1 MASDEDEGDVSAP
14 SKGEDWDKWLIEETE
29 RFEAE
34 KRQLETDVSRM
45 KRENAHLKGE
55 LARLRAP
62 PQVIGTVRDI
72 LDDGRVS
79 IKSSSGPDFVVHISE
94 GIDKEKLE
102 IGDRVALHRQ
112 TLAVLETLPSAKDPL
127 VMGAEV
133 ESKPIE
139 TYKDVGGLADELDE
153 LRSTIELPMLHPK
166 RFTKIGIEPPKGVLL
181 VGPPGTGKT
190 LMAKAVANA
199 TNATFIRLI
208 GSELVQK
215 YIGEGARLVR
225 ELFQL
230 AQEKAPSIIFIDEL
244 DAVGAKRMDV
254 GTTGD
259 REVQRTLMQL
269 LGELDGFTPRGEV
282 SIMAASNRP
291 DILDEALLRPG
302 RFDRIIK
309 IPLPEE
315 DARMKIIKIHT
326 SKMSVAKGVKYN
338 NIIDETEGFSGADL
352 RALCVEAGMNAI
364 KSRRTQITYKNFTE
378 ALEKIKNRLN
388 ETDISEPEGGL
399 YY

>member
-1 MASDEDEGDVSAP
+1 MASEESEGDVSTP
-14 SKGEDWDKWLIEETE
+14 TEDGNKWLIEETE
-29 RFEAE
+29 RFESE
-34 KRQLETDVSRM
+34 KRQLESDVSRM

-62 PQVIGTVRDI
+62 PQVIGTVRDN

-94 GIDKEKLE
+94 GIDKDNLDV
-102 IGDRVALHRQ
+102 GDRVALHRQ
-112 TLAVLETLPSAKDPL
+112 TLAILETLPSAKDPL

-133 ESKPIE
+133 DSKPIE
-139 TYKDVGGLADELDE
+139 TYKDIGGLTEQLDE
-153 LRSTIELPMLHPK
+153 LRSTIELPMLYPA
-166 RFTKIGIEPPKGVLL
+166 RFSKIGIEPPNGVLL
-181 VGPPGTGKT
+181 IGAPGTGKT

-282 SIMAASNRP
+282 AIMGASNRP

-315 DARMKIIKIHT
+315 KARLKIIKIHT
-326 SKMSVAKGVKYN
+326 AKMAIAKGVNYKKMAA
-338 NIIDETEGFSGADL
+338 ETDGLSGADL
-352 RALCVEAGMNAI
+352 RAVCVEAGMGAI
-364 KSRRTQITYKNFTE
+364 KNKRIKVSYKDFTL

>member
-1 MASDEDEGDVSAP
+1 MASEESEGDVSAP
-14 SKGEDWDKWLIEETE
+14 TEDGNKWLIEETE
-29 RFEAE
+29 RFESE
-34 KRQLETDVSRM
+34 KRQLESDVSRM

-94 GIDKEKLE
+94 GIDKDNLE

-112 TLAVLETLPSAKDPL
+112 TLAILETLPSAKDPL

-133 ESKPIE
+133 DSKPIE
-139 TYKDVGGLADELDE
+139 TYKDIGGLTEQLDE
-153 LRSTIELPMLHPK
+153 LRSTIELPMLYPK
-166 RFTKIGIEPPKGVLL
+166 RFSRIGIEPPKGVLL
-181 VGPPGTGKT
+181 IGAPGTGKT

-282 SIMAASNRP
+282 AIMGASNRP

-315 DARMKIIKIHT
+315 KARLKIIKIHT
-326 SKMSVAKGVKYN
+326 AKMAIAKGVNYKKMAA
-338 NIIDETEGFSGADL
+338 ETDGLSGADL
-352 RALCVEAGMNAI
+352 RAVCVEAGMGAI
-364 KSRRTQITYKNFTE
+364 KNKRIKVSYKDFTL

>member
-1 MASDEDEGDVSAP
+1 MASEESEGDVSAP
-14 SKGEDWDKWLIEETE
+14 TEDGNKWLIEETE
-29 RFEAE
+29 RFESE
-34 KRQLETDVSRM
+34 KRQLESDVSRM

-62 PQVIGTVRDI
+62 PQVIGTVRDM

-94 GIDKEKLE
+94 GIDKDNLE
-102 IGDRVALHRQ
+102 VGDRVALHRQ
-112 TLAVLETLPSAKDPL
+112 TLAILETLPSAKDPL

-133 ESKPIE
+133 DSKPIE
-139 TYKDVGGLADELDE
+139 TYKDIGGLTEQLDE
-153 LRSTIELPMLHPK
+153 LRSTIELPMLYPK
-166 RFTKIGIEPPKGVLL
+166 RFSKIGIEPPKGVLL
-181 VGPPGTGKT
+181 IGAPGTGKT

-282 SIMAASNRP
+282 AIMGASNRP

-315 DARMKIIKIHT
+315 KARLKIIKIHT
-326 SKMSVAKGVKYN
+326 AKMAIAKGVNYKKMAA
-338 NIIDETEGFSGADL
+338 ETDGLSGADL
-352 RALCVEAGMNAI
+352 RAVCVEAGMGAI
-364 KSRRTQITYKNFTE
+364 KNKRIKVSYKDFTL

>member
-1 MASDEDEGDVSAP
+1 MASEESEGDVSAP
-14 SKGEDWDKWLIEETE
+14 TEDGNKWLIEETE
-29 RFEAE
+29 RFESE
-34 KRQLETDVSRM
+34 KRQLESDVSRM

-94 GIDKEKLE
+94 GIDKDKLDV
-102 IGDRVALHRQ
+102 GDRVALHRQ
-112 TLAVLETLPSAKDPL
+112 TLAILETLPSAKDPL

-133 ESKPIE
+133 DSKPIE
-139 TYKDVGGLADELDE
+139 TYKDIGGLTEQLDE
-153 LRSTIELPMLHPK
+153 LRSTIELPMLYPK
-166 RFTKIGIEPPKGVLL
+166 RFSKIGIEPPKGVLL
-181 VGPPGTGKT
+181 IGAPGTGKT

-282 SIMAASNRP
+282 AIMGASNRP

-315 DARMKIIKIHT
+315 KARLKIIKIHT
-326 SKMSVAKGVKYN
+326 AKMAIAKGVNYKKMAA
-338 NIIDETEGFSGADL
+338 ETDGLSGADL
-352 RALCVEAGMNAI
+352 RAVCVEAGMGAI
-364 KSRRTQITYKNFTE
+364 KNKRIKVSYKDFTL

>member
-1 MASDEDEGDVSAP
+1 MASEESEGDVSAP
-14 SKGEDWDKWLIEETE
+14 TEDGNKWLIEETE
-29 RFEAE
+29 RFESE
-34 KRQLETDVSRM
+34 KRQLESDVSRM

-62 PQVIGTVRDI
+62 PQVIGTVRDM
-72 LDDGRVS
+72 LHDGRVS

-94 GIDKEKLE
+94 GIDKDNLE

-112 TLAVLETLPSAKDPL
+112 TLAILEKLPSAKDPL

-133 ESKPIE
+133 DNKPIE
-139 TYKDVGGLADELDE
+139 TYKDIGGLTEQLDE
-153 LRSTIELPMLHPK
+153 LRSTIELPMLYPK
-166 RFTKIGIEPPKGVLL
+166 RFSKIGIEPPKGVLL
-181 VGPPGTGKT
+181 IGAPGTGKT

-269 LGELDGFTPRGEV
+269 LGELDGFSPRGEV
-282 SIMAASNRP
+282 AIMGASNRP

-315 DARMKIIKIHT
+315 KARLKIIKIHT
-326 SKMSVAKGVKYN
+326 AKMAIAKGVNYKKMAA
-338 NIIDETEGFSGADL
+338 ETDGLSGADL
-352 RALCVEAGMNAI
+352 RAVCVEAGMGAI
-364 KSRRTQITYKNFTE
+364 KNKRTKVSYKDFTL

>member
-1 MASDEDEGDVSAP
+1 MASEESEGDVSAP
-14 SKGEDWDKWLIEETE
+14 TEDGNKWLIEETE
-29 RFEAE
+29 RFESE
-34 KRQLETDVSRM
+34 KRQLESDVSRM

-94 GIDKEKLE
+94 GIDKDNLE

-112 TLAVLETLPSAKDPL
+112 TFAILETLPSAKDPL

-133 ESKPIE
+133 DSKPIE
-139 TYKDVGGLADELDE
+139 TYKDIGGLTEQLDE
-153 LRSTIELPMLHPK
+153 LRSTIELPMLYPK
-166 RFTKIGIEPPKGVLL
+166 RFSKIGIEPPKGVLL
-181 VGPPGTGKT
+181 IGAPGTGKT

-282 SIMAASNRP
+282 AIMGASNRP

-315 DARMKIIKIHT
+315 KARLKIIKIHT
-326 SKMSVAKGVKYN
+326 AKMAIAKGVNYKKMAA
-338 NIIDETEGFSGADL
+338 ETDGLSGADL
-352 RALCVEAGMNAI
+352 RAVCVEAGMGAI
-364 KSRRTQITYKNFTE
+364 KNKRIKVSYKDFTL

>member
-1 MASDEDEGDVSAP
+1 MASEESEGDVSAP
-14 SKGEDWDKWLIEETE
+14 TEDGNKWLIEETE
-29 RFEAE
+29 RFESE
-34 KRQLETDVSRM
+34 KRQLESDVSRM

-62 PQVIGTVRDI
+62 PQVIGTVRDM
-72 LDDGRVS
+72 LHDGRVS

-94 GIDKEKLE
+94 GIDKDNLE
-102 IGDRVALHRQ
+102 VGDRVALHRQ
-112 TLAVLETLPSAKDPL
+112 TLAVLEKLPSAKDPL

-133 ESKPIE
+133 DNKPIE
-139 TYKDVGGLADELDE
+139 TYKDIGGLTEQLDE
-153 LRSTIELPMLHPK
+153 LRSTIELPMLYPK
-166 RFTKIGIEPPKGVLL
+166 RFSKIGIEPPKGVLL
-181 VGPPGTGKT
+181 IGAPGTGKT

-282 SIMAASNRP
+282 AIMGASNRP

-315 DARMKIIKIHT
+315 KARLKIIKIHT
-326 SKMSVAKGVKYN
+326 AKMAIAKGVNYKKMAA
-338 NIIDETEGFSGADL
+338 ETDGLSGADL
-352 RALCVEAGMNAI
+352 RAVCVEAGMGAI
-364 KSRRTQITYKNFTE
+364 KNKRTKVSYKDFTL

>member
-1 MASDEDEGDVSAP
+1 MASEESEGDVSAP
-14 SKGEDWDKWLIEETE
+14 TEDGSKWLIEETE
-29 RFEAE
+29 RFESE
-34 KRQLETDVSRM
+34 KRQLESDVSRM

-94 GIDKEKLE
+94 GIDKDNLE
-102 IGDRVALHRQ
+102 VGDKVALHRQ
-112 TLAVLETLPSAKDPL
+112 TLAVLEKLPSAKDPL

-133 ESKPIE
+133 DNKPIE
-139 TYKDVGGLADELDE
+139 TYKDIGGLTEQLDE
-153 LRSTIELPMLHPK
+153 LRSTIELPMLYPK
-166 RFTKIGIEPPKGVLL
+166 RFSKIGIEPPKGVLL
-181 VGPPGTGKT
+181 IGAPGTGKT

-282 SIMAASNRP
+282 AIMGASNRP

-315 DARMKIIKIHT
+315 KARLKIIKIHT
-326 SKMSVAKGVKYN
+326 AKMAIAKGVNYKKMAA
-338 NIIDETEGFSGADL
+338 ETDGLSGADL
-352 RALCVEAGMNAI
+352 RAVCVEAGMGAI
-364 KSRRTQITYKNFTE
+364 KNKKTKVSYKDFTL

>member
-1 MASDEDEGDVSAP
+1 VSPEESEGDVSTP
-14 SKGEDWDKWLIEETE
+14 EKSEDWNKWLIEETE
-29 RFEAE
+29 KFESE
-34 KRQLETDVSRM
+34 KRQLEIDAARM

-72 LDDGRVS
+72 LKDGRIG

-94 GIDKEKLE
+94 GIDKEELE

-112 TLAVLETLPSAKDPL
+112 TLAVLETLPSTKDPL
-127 VMGAEV
+127 VVGAEIDT
-133 ESKPIE
+133 KPPE
-139 TYKDVGGLADELDE
+139 KYKDIGGLIEELDE
-153 LRSTIELPMLHPK
+153 LRSTIELPMLQPES
-166 RFTKIGIEPPKGVLL
+166 FTKIGVEPPKGVLL

-230 AQEKAPSIIFIDEL
+230 AQEKSPSIIFIDEL

-269 LGELDGFTPRGEV
+269 LGELDGFTPRGNV

-315 DARMKIIKIHT
+315 EARLKIIKIHT
-326 SKMSVAKGVKYN
+326 KKMSIVRGLNYKLLAS
-338 NIIDETEGFSGADL
+338 ETEGFSGADL
-352 RALCVEAGMNAI
+352 RALCVEAGMKAI
-364 KSRRTQITYKNFTE
+364 KNKKSQTNMKDFKE
-378 ALEKIKNRLN
+378 ALDKIKNRLN
-388 ETDISEPEGGL
+388 DSDISEPEGGL

>member
-1 MASDEDEGDVSAP
+1 MASEESEGDVSAP
-14 SKGEDWDKWLIEETE
+14 TEDGNKWLIEETE
-29 RFEAE
+29 RFESE
-34 KRQLETDVSRM
+34 KRQLESDVSRM

-62 PQVIGTVRDI
+62 PQVIGTVRDM
-72 LDDGRVS
+72 LHDGRVS

-94 GIDKEKLE
+94 GIDKDNLE
-102 IGDRVALHRQ
+102 VGDRVALHRQ
-112 TLAVLETLPSAKDPL
+112 TLAILEKLPSAKDPL

-133 ESKPIE
+133 DNKPIE
-139 TYKDVGGLADELDE
+139 TYKDIGGLTEQLDE
-153 LRSTIELPMLHPK
+153 LRSTIELPMLYPK
-166 RFTKIGIEPPKGVLL
+166 RFSKIGIEPPKGVLL
-181 VGPPGTGKT
+181 IGAPGTGKT

-269 LGELDGFTPRGEV
+269 LGELDGFSPRGEV
-282 SIMAASNRP
+282 AIMGASNRP

-315 DARMKIIKIHT
+315 KARLKIIKIHT
-326 SKMSVAKGVKYN
+326 AKMAIAKGVNYKKMAA
-338 NIIDETEGFSGADL
+338 ETDGLSGADL
-352 RALCVEAGMNAI
+352 RAVCVEAGMGAI
-364 KSRRTQITYKNFTE
+364 KNKRIKVSYKDFTL

>member
-1 MASDEDEGDVSAP
+1 MASEESEGDVSAP
-14 SKGEDWDKWLIEETE
+14 TEDGNKWLIEETE
-29 RFEAE
+29 RFESE
-34 KRQLETDVSRM
+34 KRQLESDVSRM

-94 GIDKEKLE
+94 GIDKDNLDV
-102 IGDRVALHRQ
+102 GDRVALHRQ
-112 TLAVLETLPSAKDPL
+112 TLAILETLPSAKDPL

-133 ESKPIE
+133 DSKPIE
-139 TYKDVGGLADELDE
+139 TYKDIGGLTEQLDE
-153 LRSTIELPMLHPK
+153 LRSTIELPMLYPK
-166 RFTKIGIEPPKGVLL
+166 RFSKIGIEPPKGVLL
-181 VGPPGTGKT
+181 IGAPGTGKT

-282 SIMAASNRP
+282 AIMGASNRP

-302 RFDRIIK
+302 RFDRIIT

-315 DARMKIIKIHT
+315 KARLKIIKIHT
-326 SKMSVAKGVKYN
+326 AKMAIAKGVNYKKMAA
-338 NIIDETEGFSGADL
+338 ETDGLSGADL
-352 RALCVEAGMNAI
+352 RAVCVEAGMGAI
-364 KSRRTQITYKNFTE
+364 KNKRIKVSYKDFTL

>member
-1 MASDEDEGDVSAP
+1 MASEESEGDVSAP
-14 SKGEDWDKWLIEETE
+14 TEDGNKWLIEETE
-29 RFEAE
+29 RFESE
-34 KRQLETDVSRM
+34 KRQLESDVSRM

-94 GIDKEKLE
+94 GIDKDNLE
-102 IGDRVALHRQ
+102 VGDRVALHRQ
-112 TLAVLETLPSAKDPL
+112 TLAILETLPSAKDPL

-133 ESKPIE
+133 DSKPIE
-139 TYKDVGGLADELDE
+139 TYKDIGGLTEQLDE
-153 LRSTIELPMLHPK
+153 LRSTIELPMLYPK
-166 RFTKIGIEPPKGVLL
+166 RFSKIGIEPPKGVLL
-181 VGPPGTGKT
+181 IGAPGTGKT

-269 LGELDGFTPRGEV
+269 LGELDGFTPRGDV
-282 SIMAASNRP
+282 AIMGASNRP

-302 RFDRIIK
+302 RFDRIIN

-315 DARMKIIKIHT
+315 KARLKIIKIHT
-326 SKMSVAKGVKYN
+326 AKMAIAKGVNYKKMAA
-338 NIIDETEGFSGADL
+338 ETDGLSGADL
-352 RALCVEAGMNAI
+352 RAVCVEAGMGAI
-364 KSRRTQITYKNFTE
+364 KNKRIKVSYKDFTL